1 MVTSSR
7 RGERKGLSGSC
18 HAVTLLLL
26 ESDPASGGTDAKK
39 GKNNSRA
46 REWFSLMGIW
56 LAALLLEDLLS
67 DELSWSTSSLLL
79 NQGLLCYG
87 VKEAKAS
94 ISALL

>member
-1 MVTSSR
+1 MRT
-7 RGERKGLSGSC
+7 
-18 HAVTLLLL
+18 
-26 ESDPASGGTDAKK
+26 
-39 GKNNSRA
+39 
-46 REWFSLMGIW
+46 W
-56 LAALLLEDLLS
+56 LAALLLEDLGPHLLS